1 MIADPSVLSETSI
14 LWSDLEWCRIMGIK
28 VGFLRTL
35 GVCELFIII
44 TSVFHI
50 IYHLL
55 LTNPISYRSNTFD
68 NITDP
73 NCNKSSYEN
82 WSSGKQKTIVNCQE
96 QAE

>member
-1 MIADPSVLSETSI
+1 MWDMIADPSVLSETSI

-50 IYHLL
+50 IYH
-55 LTNPISYRSNTFD
+55 
-68 NITDP
+68 
-73 NCNKSSYEN
+73 
-82 WSSGKQKTIVNCQE
+82 
-96 QAE
+96 